1 MAVDFSP
8 PDRLMSGRLAI
19 DAPGEEDDGLLSLFL
34 ETRSSF
40 LQKHHA
46 EFLASHP
53 EVREALSLPQVVG
66 RPACPESP
74 GKGGRQDV
82 RPGSQTPR
90 PLLAG
95 VQRECHQLPTEKRL
109 ARPVARPHA
118 HTPRSAAGPTGL
130 VWQMARTGIKASAI
144 AAHAEAVVEA
154 VLARAGELVVIK
166 IGITQD
172 VQTRHNEYLQ
182 DGFHAVHVL
191 AETNGLAAGM
201 LETLLI
207 SKFRSLSYGRCW
219 NQHPGGE
226 GIREGGVHVDLC
238 WTYVA
243 VKYVS

>member
-1 MAVDFSP
+1 M
-8 PDRLMSGRLAI
+8 
-19 DAPGEEDDGLLSLFL
+19 DAPGGEDDGLLSLFL

-53 EVREALSLPQVVG
+53 EVREALCLPQVFG
-66 RPACPESP
+66 RPACPENP
-74 GKGGRQDV
+74 GKEGRLDV
-82 RPGSQTPR
+82 RPGSRSPR
-90 PLLAG
+90 LLQAG
-95 VQRECHQLPTEKRL
+95 VRRECHQLPTEKRL
-109 ARPVARPHA
+109 ARPVARPSA
-118 HTPRSAAGPTGL
+118 RTIRSAAAPTGL
-130 VWQMARTGIKASAI
+130 VWQMARTGLKASAI

-172 VQTRHNEYLQ
+172 VQTRLTEYLQ

-207 SKFRSLSYGRCW
+207 SKFRRLSYGRCW

-226 GIREGGVHVDLC
+226 GIREGGIHVEQC

-243 VKYVS
+243 VKYVR